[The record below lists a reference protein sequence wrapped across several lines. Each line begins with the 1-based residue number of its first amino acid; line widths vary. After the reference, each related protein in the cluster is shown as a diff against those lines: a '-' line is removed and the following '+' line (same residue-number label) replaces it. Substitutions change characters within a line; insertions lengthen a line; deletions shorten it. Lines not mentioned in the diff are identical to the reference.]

1 MGTLVY
7 IAKSDPL
14 KRKAECLATSETY
27 GIGIFELLVSLVTG
41 IIFYLL
47 LT

>member
-7 IAKSDPL
+7 IAKNVPL
-14 KRKAECLATSETY
+14 KRKTECLATSETY
-27 GIGIFELLVSLVTG
+27 GIDIFELLISLVTG